1 MYDDSRDVSE
11 KATLPEVILLGMET
25 PEDAA
30 VPDVILPIVP
40 GVARLPENGT
50 AVPKRAKVV
59 DAIDAEI
66 TLLMVTVLSVS
77 VVIIGRCL
85 VIIVAM
91 TRPE

>member
-1 MYDDSRDVSE
+1 MHGDSRDVSE
-11 KATLPEVILLGMET
+11 KATLPDVVLHVMET
-25 PEDAA
+25 PEDTA
-30 VPDVILPIVP
+30 VPDVILPMVP

-50 AVPKRAKVV
+50 AVPKEAKVV

-77 VVIIGRCL
+77 VVIIGCCL
-85 VIIVAM
+85 VITVAM